1 MLVQTWGDVLRTS
14 FQEMWRGVAG
24 FVPNLVVAII
34 IFIAGWVIAV
44 VIGRL
49 IAQVIKSL
57 KIDNLFR
64 SLGTEEAL
72 NRAGMRLDVG
82 AFIGAL
88 VKWFI
93 IVVFLMAAV
102 NVLGLSEV
110 NGFLRDVVL
119 GYLPNVL
126 AAALILILAAVIAN
140 AVQMLVTGTARAA
153 EIPSAGFMGGIARW
167 AIWIFAILAALSQ
180 LGIAQ
185 AFMQIL
191 FTGLVAMLAL
201 GAGLAFGLGG
211 KDTAARFLER
221 MRKDISDR

>member
-1 MLVQTWGDVLRTS
+1 MLVQTWGDVLRSS
-14 FQEMWRGVAG
+14 FQDMWHGIVA
-24 FVPNLVVAII
+24 FVPSLVVAIV

-72 NRAGMRLDVG
+72 NRAGMKLDVG
-82 AFIGAL
+82 AFLGAL

-93 IVVFLMAAV
+93 IVVFLVAAV
-102 NVLGLSEV
+102 NVLGLAQV
-110 NGFLRDVVL
+110 NAFLSDVVL
-119 GYLPNVL
+119 SYLPNVI

-140 AVQMLVTGTARAA
+140 AIQMVVTGSARAA
-153 EIPSAGFMGGIARW
+153 NIPSAGFMGGVARW
-167 AIWIFAILAALSQ
+167 AIWIFAILAALAQ

-191 FTGLVAMLAL
+191 FTGVVAALAL
-201 GAGLAFGLGG
+201 STGLAFGLGG
-211 KDTAARFLER
+211 KESASRYLDKL
-221 MRKDISDR
+221 RKDISDR

>member
-1 MLVQTWGDVLRTS
+1 MLVETWGDVLRAS
-14 FQEMWRGVAG
+14 FQDMWRGVAD
-24 FVPNLVVAII
+24 FVPNFIVAII

-57 KIDNLFR
+57 KIDSLFR

-72 NRAGMRLDVG
+72 NRAGIRLDVG

-93 IVVFLMAAV
+93 IVVFLVAAI
-102 NVLGLSEV
+102 NVLGLTEV
-110 NGFLRDVVL
+110 NVFLREVVL
-119 GYLPNVL
+119 SYLPNVI
-126 AAALILILAAVIAN
+126 AAALILILAAVIADV
-140 AVQMLVTGTARAA
+140 VQRLVTGSAKAA
-153 EIPSAGFMGGIARW
+153 QIPSAHFMGGIARW
-167 AIWIFAILAALSQ
+167 AIWIFAILAALAQ

-211 KDTAARFLER
+211 KDTAARFLDK
-221 MRKDISDR
+221 MRKDISER